1 MANRRRYKD
10 VERVL
15 TQILLGE
22 LAVFLLYLIFAGV
35 GVVALKVITAILIIL
50 VSGLCLA
57 FLVMCGEVKKRR
69 SLWLVM
75 GFGAIAL
82 VLLVSLLLNYPSP
95 DPLKQLLPGGSIDT
109 TPPISTMILD
119 AFQF

>member
-10 VERVL
+10 VERIL

-35 GVVALKVITAILIIL
+35 GVVALKVITAIVIIAA
-50 VSGLCLA
+50 SGLCLG
-57 FLVMCGEVKKRR
+57 FLVLCGEVKKRR

-82 VLLVSLLLNYPSP
+82 LLLVSLLLNYPSP
-95 DPLKQLLPGGSIDT
+95 NEAKAAADAIA
-109 TPPISTMILD
+109 STGI
-119 AFQF
+119 